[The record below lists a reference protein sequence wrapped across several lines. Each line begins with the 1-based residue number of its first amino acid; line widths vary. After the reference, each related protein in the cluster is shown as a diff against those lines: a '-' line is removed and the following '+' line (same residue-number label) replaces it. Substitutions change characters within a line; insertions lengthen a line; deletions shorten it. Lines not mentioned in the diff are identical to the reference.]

1 MNKVILANKMII
13 IRIVMGHKKLN
24 TVKHQLSGQL
34 QTFELVESRSVG
46 NKLVHNFLDI
56 AGSSRIILL
65 ILPLLLN

>member
-13 IRIVMGHKKLN
+13 IRIVMGPKKLN

-46 NKLVHNFLDI
+46 NKLVHNLDI
-56 AGSSRIILL
+56 AGSGRIVLL